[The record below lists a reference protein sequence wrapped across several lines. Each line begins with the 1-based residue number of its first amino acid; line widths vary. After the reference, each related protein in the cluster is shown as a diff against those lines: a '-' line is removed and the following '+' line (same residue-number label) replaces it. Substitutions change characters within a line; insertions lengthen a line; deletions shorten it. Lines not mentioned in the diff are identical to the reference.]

1 MSMIAKFVQVEPA
14 ELAKIQADPT
24 LTEGLFH
31 EGPMIPPPFLE
42 ASKKLEERMRTAG
55 PQMFAAALQNL
66 DPRIRQRLE
75 ERLGATAQSFAG
87 GQGGET
93 LLKMMQ
99 ERRARA
105 VEATKMSQEKHATL
119 SLDKEWHGVHYML
132 CGKVE
137 PDDSLLSKAVLGG
150 TILGEDDEGFSGY
163 GPARCFT
170 PQEVADLSRAL
181 SNPEVEDQASVRF
194 DASEMTRL
202 EIYPGWRATDREQVI
217 DALRR
222 LRDFYAEA
230 ASKGRG
236 IVTCLV

>member
-14 ELAKIQADPT
+14 ELAKIQAEPS
-24 LTEGLFH
+24 LAEGLFS
-31 EGPMIPPPFLE
+31 ESAMIPPAFLE
-42 ASKKLEERMRTAG
+42 MSKKMEERVRTAG

-75 ERLGATAQSFAG
+75 ERIGGTAQSFAG
-87 GQGGET
+87 GKGGEV

-105 VEATKMSQEKHATL
+105 VEASKMSDEGHATL
-119 SLDKEWHGVHYML
+119 SLDKEWHGVHYLL

-150 TILGEDDEGFSGY
+150 SILGEDDEGFSGY
-163 GPARCFT
+163 GAARFFT
-170 PQEVADLSRAL
+170 PQEVSELNRAL
-181 SNPEVEDQASVRF
+181 SDSEVEDQASARF
-194 DASEMTRL
+194 NAPEMTRL
-202 EIYPGWRATDREQVI
+202 KIYPGWRSTDREQVI

-222 LRDFYAEA
+222 LRAFYAEA

-236 IVTCLV
+236 VVACLV